1 MAQMM
6 SVQIQTGQLRS
17 SPSFLAGIVG
27 EVAYA
32 RQVQVLE
39 ERAGWMRVAVPGT
52 TLTGWMH
59 ESALS
64 RRRIVVQAGDADVE
78 RAATTGE
85 IALAGKGF
93 NEQVEW
99 EFRSRNPELDFRK
112 IDQMQTS
119 RPTMTQIQQFARE
132 GRLRLAE

>member
-17 SPSFLAGIVG
+17 SPSFLARIVG

-39 ERAGWMRVAVPGT
+39 ERTGWMRVAVPGSE
-52 TLTGWMH
+52 LIGWMH

-64 RRRIVVQAGDADVE
+64 RRRIVLQAGDADVE

-93 NEQVEW
+93 NEQVER
-99 EFRSRNPELDFRK
+99 EFRFRNPDLDFRK
-112 IDQMQTS
+112 IDQMQAS
-119 RPTMTQIQQFARE
+119 RPTMAQVHQFALE

>member
-1 MAQMM
+1 MARMM
-6 SVQIQTGQLRS
+6 SVQVQTGQLRS
-17 SPSFLAGIVG
+17 SPSFLAGIDG

-39 ERAGWMRVAVPGT
+39 ERAGWMRVSVPGT
-52 TLTGWMH
+52 ALSGWMH
-59 ESALS
+59 GSALS
-64 RRRIVVQAGDADVE
+64 RKRIVIQAGAEDVE

-93 NEQVEW
+93 NEQVEQ

-112 IDQMQTS
+112 IDQMQAS
-119 RPTMTQIQQFARE
+119 RPSMARIQQFARE
-132 GRLRLAE
+132 GRLRLA

>member
-1 MAQMM
+1 MSRMM
-6 SVQIQTGQLRS
+6 SVQVQTGQLRS

-39 ERAGWMRVAVPGT
+39 ERTGWARVAVSGT
-52 TLTGWMH
+52 SLSGWMH
-59 ESALS
+59 GSALS
-64 RRRIVVQAGDADVE
+64 SKRIVLQAGAEDVE

-93 NEQVEW
+93 NEEVER
-99 EFRSRNPELDFRK
+99 EFRSRNPNLDFRR
-112 IDQMQTS
+112 IDQMQAS
-119 RPTMTQIQQFARE
+119 SPTMAQIRRFAQE
-132 GRLRLAE
+132 GQLRLA